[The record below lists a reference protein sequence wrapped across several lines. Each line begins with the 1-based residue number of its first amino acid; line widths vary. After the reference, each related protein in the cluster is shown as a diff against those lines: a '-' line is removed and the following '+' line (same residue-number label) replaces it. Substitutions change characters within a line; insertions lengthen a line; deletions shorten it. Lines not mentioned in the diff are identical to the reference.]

1 MINVTSQISGSV
13 SDHRSRADISCRPC
27 AFDHLWW
34 RGLQQPHQ
42 ACDSGLLSPWV
53 QTQGP
58 YFVIHEKRNL
68 QRGGWSR
75 RASPAKFEA
84 VPREWQVALWSSSTS
99 PCSQEC
105 ICPVACWRTGPIFWQ
120 IFRWSNGR
128 LGVQFARSC
137 LFPKRCY
144 LAPAR
149 PGGGQWHV
157 TQSGSLVKFEDEIS
171 VLFKMKHHGNPQ
183 LSRSVPRLSQAM
195 SDRLNSLLV
204 CPLFMLPESVT
215 CWHVWSQGWFFNAR
229 FMVSGDSPTGV

>member
-105 ICPVACWRTGPIFWQ
+105 ICPVACWRKGPIFWQ

-149 PGGGQWHV
+149 PGGGSGMWHN
-157 TQSGSLVKFEDEIS
+157 QGLLWSL
-171 VLFKMKHHGNPQ
+171 KMKS
-183 LSRSVPRLSQAM
+183 LFFSRWNIMGIHSYPGPYRA
-195 SDRLNSLLV
+195 SLRRWA
-204 CPLFMLPESVT
+204 T
-215 CWHVWSQGWFFNAR
+215 AWTACWCAR
-229 FMVSGDSPTGV
+229 CSCFLKV